1 MDVLVVLVVAVLA
14 VVGVTAL
21 APKVGVAAPLLLV
34 LVGLAATALPLS
46 PVEVSPE
53 LLLEGILPPLLYSA
67 AVTVPTTE
75 LRRDLRTVSG
85 LSVVLVVVTA
95 VVVGLLVAAVVPG
108 VDIATG
114 IAIGAALSPTD
125 AVATSVV
132 RAAGASPRIVTVL
145 QGESLLNDATALVLL
160 RAAIAGIAGT
170 VALADVLNDFV
181 LGLVVAVVVG
191 WLVGRA
197 NLLVRAR
204 LRRATLGVAVSL
216 VVPFVASVP
225 VEVLGGSG
233 LVAAVVAG
241 LVTGNGSPKVLGA
254 QDRLTERAVWGTV
267 ELLLESAVF
276 LLMGLQLTALLDDL
290 RANGDSLP
298 DAVLVGVAAL
308 AVVLVVRGLF
318 VAPSLWSL
326 NRRARRGPAVREAIA
341 HAQDRLAAPG
351 LDMPARPARPGRPAP
366 SGEQHERRR
375 NRLDLMLQ
383 RRLADLDYLA
393 AQSFGPRDS
402 FVITWAGMRGAVTL
416 AAAQSLPL
424 AAPRRSLLVLAA
436 FVAALV
442 SLLLQGGTL
451 PWTLRRLGLTGRD
464 PQEVRAERAALDADV
479 RTRVE
484 ARLDDLVR
492 ADGSRFS
499 EDMALLARSAVV
511 RVAEDERR
519 EERRELR
526 LAILLLQ
533 REELLRLRDVG
544 AYSSEALGAALDQL
558 DADEL
563 GLALRMQD

>member
-75 LRRDLRTVSG
+75 LRRDLRTISG

-108 VDIATG
+108 VDVATG
-114 IAIGAALSPTD
+114 IALGAALSPTD

-181 LGLVVAVVVG
+181 LGLVVAVAVG

-241 LVTGNGSPKVLGA
+241 LVTGNGSAKVLGA

-341 HAQDRLAAPG
+341 QAQGRLAAP
-351 LDMPARPARPGRPAP
+351 RPARPGPP
-366 SGEQHERRR
+366 GEQRERRL

-393 AQSFGPRDS
+393 AQAFGPRDS

-464 PQEVRAERAALDADV
+464 PQEARAERAALDAEV
-479 RTRVE
+479 RARVE

-492 ADGSRFS
+492 ADGTPFS
-499 EDMALLARSAVV
+499 EDMAQLARSAVV

-533 REELLRLRDVG
+533 RQELLRLRDVG